1 VSDPTEQR
9 WELCTRD
16 DCPIPVSEHQGV
28 GTRFT
33 QHPASPSVAVPTPT
47 PGPDMI
53 VNRWGEP
60 EYLDRDDEATYLAAF
75 RAPRNKITEN
85 LAAAELRGWKDAMEA
100 INAYASNK
108 LDRYER
114 LETGEAAAGAYSD
127 ISTVANLAHQYPER
141 AKAEIFA
148 KYHAS
153 PIGLADE
160 IERTP

>member
-9 WELCTRD
+9 KAIVDGITSMADSMRD
-16 DCPIPVSEHQGV
+16 GISAVSKGLNGWADV
-28 GTRFT
+28 
-33 QHPASPSVAVPTPT
+33 
-47 PGPDMI
+47 I

-60 EYLDRDDEATYLAAF
+60 EYPDQDDDLPRMAAF

-85 LAAAELRGWKDAMEA
+85 LAAAELRGWKNAMEA

-127 ISTVANLAHQYPER
+127 ISTVANLAHQYPEK

-148 KYHAS
+148 KYSAS
-153 PIGLADE
+153 PVGLADE
-160 IERTP
+160 IERAGGV